1 MLGVWNALVLGGG
14 GAAFIRRK
22 QLAEWITGGD
32 NLQRGQ
38 VRSTDDGD
46 AWEAFLAEHLEL
58 EPPRRSRIAAR
69 PRVLTGESA
78 IRPSHWWRASG
89 LDLSPVFGLCQRPDV
104 LTSSSAVMLG
114 ESGTEPL
121 GALSISARR
130 PIRARSSSRKRVQSA
145 RNSSLTKSP
154 GRSGPRAGGGWGCSV
169 GPEITPHLGVE
180 RWISR
185 DLSCPQTPQPWEL
198 SAGDAER
205 DSTRSNAACGPL
217 KGGDAPRNRRKEREP
232 HPRARR
238 RANPS
243 GARAAS
249 RTPSH
254 SASARSPARDSGYA
268 SSLASPSRKKAH
280 ALAVKISAGR
290 DAQRPTGSFRGQALS
305 ILSRRSAPDLR
316 SLLLKALSGAGACA
330 VRVGEGGSVGG
341 PPSVFL
347 KLRTPAVDTGRRAG
361 DSPAKEAS
369 LCLPRCQLEEEP

>member
-1 MLGVWNALVLGGG
+1 MSGLGRPTVSGLEPESKSHPCSFPGAGRRCRDYWLLPHSTNMTTSVGIMLGVWNALVLGGG

-104 LTSSSAVMLG
+104 LTSSSAVMVG

-185 DLSCPQTPQPWEL
+185 DFLV
-198 SAGDAER
+198 
-205 DSTRSNAACGPL
+205 
-217 KGGDAPRNRRKEREP
+217 
-232 HPRARR
+232 RR
-238 RANPS
+238 RLSPGSCRPA
-243 GARAAS
+243 
-249 RTPSH
+249 TPS
-254 SASARSPARDSGYA
+254 ATLR
-268 SSLASPSRKKAH
+268 
-280 ALAVKISAGR
+280 GR
-290 DAQRPTGSFRGQALS
+290 T
-305 ILSRRSAPDLR
+305 RRVAP
-316 SLLLKALSGAGACA
+316 
-330 VRVGEGGSVGG
+330 
-341 PPSVFL
+341 
-347 KLRTPAVDTGRRAG
+347 
-361 DSPAKEAS
+361 
-369 LCLPRCQLEEEP
+369 